1 MSTRAQTITKGRT
14 LPPNARRVCSKALF
28 AARGGART
36 PLRATE
42 TRALLRA
49 RYFFFLSGL
58 FERRGRRRRRR
69 RGADEAKDK
78 NFGKREEKNQFFFLK
93 ERELKD
99 TGLYKK
105 RRTLF
110 FRAVLFE

>member
-1 MSTRAQTITKGRT
+1 MRGGFAAKQ
-14 LPPNARRVCSKALF
+14 ALF

-49 RYFFFLSGL
+49 IFFFLSGL
-58 FERRGRRRRRR
+58 FERRGRRSQRQKFRQKRR
-69 RGADEAKDK
+69 
-78 NFGKREEKNQFFFLK
+78 EKPIFFLK
-93 ERELKD
+93 ERERKD

>member
-49 RYFFFLSGL
+49 RYIFFFLAFSRGGDDDDDDD
-58 FERRGRRRRRR
+58 EGPTKPKTKISAKEKRR
-69 RGADEAKDK
+69 E
-78 NFGKREEKNQFFFLK
+78 FFLK
-93 ERELKD
+93 ERERKD

>member
-1 MSTRAQTITKGRT
+1 MRGEFAAKQ
-14 LPPNARRVCSKALF
+14 ALF

-49 RYFFFLSGL
+49 IYFFLSGL
-58 FERRGRRRRRR
+58 FERRGRRR
-69 RGADEAKDK
+69 GGGDEAKDK
-78 NFGKREEKNQFFFLK
+78 NFGKREEKNQFFFK
-93 ERELKD
+93 RERERKD

-105 RRTLF
+105 LRTLF